1 MTVIDDLGEYEAIA
15 CAEYLLSMGAKVNY
29 VTRHANFAPHAEY
42 SLMAEPALKRLYG
55 DRFNLYLRSRVTGID
70 GRSVTVLPIYLDRA
84 EDAMVLASAEVF
96 YISSGISN
104 SEYLNISDE
113 YSNGI
118 EIKYIGDARSS
129 RSLVEAIA
137 DGYKS
142 TIFS

>member
-1 MTVIDDLGEYEAIA
+1 M
-15 CAEYLLSMGAKVNY
+15 
-29 VTRHANFAPHAEY
+29 
-42 SLMAEPALKRLYG
+42 
-55 DRFNLYLRSRVTGID
+55 
-70 GRSVTVLPIYLDRA
+70 TVLPIYLDRA